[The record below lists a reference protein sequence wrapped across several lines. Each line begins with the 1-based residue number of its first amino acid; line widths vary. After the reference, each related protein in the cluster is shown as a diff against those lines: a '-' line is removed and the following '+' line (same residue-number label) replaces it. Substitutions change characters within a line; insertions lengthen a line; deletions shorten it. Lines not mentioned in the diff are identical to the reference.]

1 MSVYKPG
8 NVWQTQEPA
17 CCISEI
23 PFVRNLQQFQWIF
36 THEGQQ
42 NQNQFSTIINLYSVK
57 ISLNYICLLNWIS
70 TIQNNSKLKIR
81 TSKKKNA
88 FILYQVS
95 LYTMQW
101 KRIWVILDLI
111 ASCLQNDHTGSL
123 QFYLKIKCTK
133 KDSVFKAL

>member
-81 TSKKKNA
+81 TSKKKKC
-88 FILYQVS
+88 
-95 LYTMQW
+95 LYTISGFSLHNAMEKNLSNPW
-101 KRIWVILDLI
+101 SYCIMFTKWPHWVTSVL
-111 ASCLQNDHTGSL
+111 SENKM
-123 QFYLKIKCTK
+123 YK
-133 KDSVFKAL
+133 KGLRL